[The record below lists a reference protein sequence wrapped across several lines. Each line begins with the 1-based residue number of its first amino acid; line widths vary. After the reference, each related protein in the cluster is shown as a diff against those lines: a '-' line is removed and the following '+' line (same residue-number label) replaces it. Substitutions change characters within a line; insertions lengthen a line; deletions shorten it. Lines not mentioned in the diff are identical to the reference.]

1 MTELGILLSREEMK
15 SFFIAHRKAPPIR
28 VRELWVAG
36 VLQTKFLALVLKLV
50 SQKMPKYS
58 WVIDIL
64 RCIGLG
70 YLTGDEL

>member
-1 MTELGILLSREEMK
+1 LTELGILLSREEMK
-15 SFFIAHRKAPPIR
+15 LFFKAPPIR

-70 YLTGDEL
+70 YPTGDEL